1 MIKRLANSRIE
12 LWSAEYINKPDER
25 SEKDKYSI
33 IEQIEPA
40 GDGANYIVE
49 VYEYD

>member
-1 MIKRLANSRIE
+1 MIKRLSLSRIE
-12 LWSAEYINKPDER
+12 LWSAEYINKPNER
-25 SEKDKYSI
+25 NENDKHSI

-49 VYEYD
+49 VYEND